1 MEDVHE
7 EPLFCQRVAGLDIA
21 RAEVEVTIRVPSD
34 TSSGRRQQETRTFG
48 TTRRELLEL
57 ADWLRS
63 RGVTKAGMEATSD
76 YWKPV
81 FFLLESRGFDCD
93 LYNAAQVKALPG
105 RPKTDLLT
113 ELIEIP
119 AGHRLVQG
127 RRLGAWACPAPR
139 LAGHRGIAGELA
151 TPESGHAASYHLL
164 AFSSLLLVAP
174 ARIRPG
180 HRFTALDLLMCAV
193 FRQGSVSSEK
203 TSWTRSGCARSP
215 SGRCSGPVS
224 CRRRRSASCG
234 T

>member
-113 ELIEIP
+113 ELHLARQDHR
-119 AGHRLVQG
+119 AGDD
-127 RRLGAWACPAPR
+127 RRQLR
-139 LAGHRGIAGELA
+139 
-151 TPESGHAASYHLL
+151 AA
-164 AFSSLLLVAP
+164 
-174 ARIRPG
+174 
-180 HRFTALDLLMCAV
+180 
-193 FRQGSVSSEK
+193 
-203 TSWTRSGCARSP
+203 
-215 SGRCSGPVS
+215 
-224 CRRRRSASCG
+224 
-234 T
+234 